1 MKDGLLPLQHDVLG
15 PSDEAG
21 QIALGLDILTDAEI
35 LGPLLEERVDGL
47 LLDLQD
53 SGWSTGK

>member
-1 MKDGLLPLQHDVLG
+1 MKDGLLPLQDDVLG

-53 SGWSTGK
+53 SG